1 MTTPGRFAPTLPV
14 RVGRYT
20 LLVPLGAGGMGAVYL
35 ARMHAIGGFE
45 RDVAVKLLHGHL
57 QDDEAFV
64 SAFLREARLAANI
77 RHPNVVPVLD
87 VVQSEAGVLM
97 AMEYVPGASLA
108 ELRRAAAKRNEILS
122 PAIGLRVLLD
132 ALDGLHA
139 AHEQKDEQCVPLGIV
154 HRDFSPHNILVGVD
168 GRGHLL
174 DFGIAKVSRAS
185 LQTDT
190 GIIKGKLPYMAPE
203 QARGAGVDRR
213 TDVWAA
219 GVLAWEILA
228 GRRMHRDGGEAA
240 ILMKIVGE
248 EAPRLD
254 EVCPELPP
262 DIVGA
267 VHSALERDLDRRC
280 PDAATFR
287 QRLAEVC
294 AASLPLSSPA
304 EVAAELLRLA
314 HPQLNAIEA
323 QSSDARR
330 AIAGGNIP
338 ESRSKKET
346 NTITSSVR
354 RGPDPF
360 DETIDAVRVP
370 KHRSRVPWIAAAAL
384 LGGAI
389 AYGVFS
395 GGDDRVVAPSP
406 RLTLPTE
413 RTPKPAPAPNEVPS
427 PVTGAAPS
435 ETQVAPAPRPRKF
448 RKENAPEPA
457 AAGATPV
464 PTAVPIPPPPPPPP
478 PPRPTLTDNPY

>member
-87 VVQSEAGVLM
+87 VVQSDAGVLM

-108 ELRRAAAKRNEILS
+108 ELRRAAAKRKEVLS
-122 PAIGLRVLLD
+122 PATGLRILLD

-139 AHEQKDEQCVPLGIV
+139 AHEQKDEQGVPLGIV

-203 QARGAGVDRR
+203 QARGSAVDRR

-254 EVCPELPP
+254 EVCPELAP

-287 QRLAEVC
+287 HRLAEVC
-294 AASLPLSSPA
+294 TANLPLSSQA

-314 HPQLNAIEA
+314 YPQLNAFEA
-323 QSSDARR
+323 QAADARR
-330 AIAGGNIP
+330 AIADGNIQ

-346 NTITSSVR
+346 NTLTSSVR
-354 RGPDPF
+354 RGPDAF
-360 DETIDAVRVP
+360 DETIDAIRVP
-370 KHRSRVPWIAAAAL
+370 LHRSRLTWFAAAAL

-389 AYGVFS
+389 AYGAFS
-395 GGDDRVVAPSP
+395 GGDDQVAAPSP
-406 RLTLPTE
+406 TRMGPPT
-413 RTPKPAPAPNEVPS
+413 PVPVPPPA
-427 PVTGAAPS
+427 TGVVES
-435 ETQVAPAPRPRKF
+435 VAPQMVPVQRPRKLH
-448 RKENAPEPA
+448 KNNESEPA
-457 AAGATPV
+457 AARAERTRPAVPV
-464 PTAVPIPPPPPPPP
+464 PTLVPAPLPAPAP